1 MKRETGCFF
10 TPGHVTESKLD
21 DAPPQESHVQKTALI
36 FVSGPVIPLF
46 KPDIVKK
53 AAHSRKYQLQGLN
66 GPAV

>member
-1 MKRETGCFF
+1 MSQNQSLT
-10 TPGHVTESKLD
+10 TTS
-21 DAPPQESHVQKTALI
+21 PQESHVQKTALI

>member
-1 MKRETGCFF
+1 
-10 TPGHVTESKLD
+10 
-21 DAPPQESHVQKTALI
+21 LI